1 MRIKRLKTS
10 FKEVCFKQL
19 YMERSIFKGVGVALV
34 TPFTENGAIDF
45 AAVAKIVD
53 NLVEGGVD
61 YILVLGTTGETP
73 TLTSDE
79 RKALIRFVRERV
91 AGRTH
96 LMVGVGGN
104 CTRDVVA
111 TLRSW
116 DLSGYD
122 AVLSVNPYYNKP
134 NQEGLYQH
142 FKAIA
147 EASPLPIMLYN
158 IPGRTGVNMTPE
170 TIARIAA
177 DCDNVI
183 GVKEASG
190 DLAQMARIRE
200 LLPSDFL
207 LISGDDGLT
216 VEIIKLGGDGVI
228 SVLANAYPAESKEFV
243 RLAENGDFEEA
254 DAKLK
259 AFDGIIEA
267 LFEEGNPVGIKTLL
281 HAKAICTNT
290 MRLPLVS
297 GSDKLL
303 AKIETLIAEYEK

>member
-1 MRIKRLKTS
+1 MDRT
-10 FKEVCFKQL
+10 
-19 YMERSIFKGVGVALV
+19 IFKGLGVALI
-34 TPFTENGAIDF
+34 TPFTENGAVDF

-53 NLVEGGVD
+53 NLIEGGVD

-73 TLTSDE
+73 TLTTDE
-79 RKALIRFVRERV
+79 RKALIRFVRDRV
-91 AGRTH
+91 AGRVK

-111 TLRSW
+111 TLESW

-158 IPGRTGVNMTPE
+158 IPGRAGVNMTPA
-170 TIARIAA
+170 TIARLAN
-177 DCDNVI
+177 DCENII

-190 DLAQMARIRE
+190 NLEQMEQVKA
-200 LLPSDFL
+200 LTPSDFL

-216 VEIIKLGGDGVI
+216 VDVIKRGGVGVI
-228 SVLANAYPAESKEFV
+228 SVLANAYPAETKEV
-243 RLAENGDFEEA
+243 VELALGGNIDEA

-259 AFDGIIEA
+259 ALDGIISA
-267 LFEEGNPVGIKTLL
+267 LFEEGNPVGVKTTLYL
-281 HAKAICTNT
+281 KGVCSNT
-290 MRLPLVS
+290 MRLPLVP
-297 GSDKLL
+297 GSEALQ
-303 AKIETLIAEYEK
+303 AKIKNLIAEYEK

>member
-1 MRIKRLKTS
+1 MNKMYFHGL
-10 FKEVCFKQL
+10 
-19 YMERSIFKGVGVALV
+19 GVALV

-73 TLTSDE
+73 TLTTDE

-91 AGRTH
+91 SGRVQ

-111 TLRSW
+111 TLRTW

-170 TIARIAA
+170 TIARLAKDFPNI
-177 DCDNVI
+177 I

-190 DLAQMARIRE
+190 NLEQMERVKA
-200 LLPSDFL
+200 LTPSDFL

-216 VEIIKLGGDGVI
+216 VEVIKRGGVGVI
-228 SVLANAYPAESKEFV
+228 SVLANAYPAETKEIV
-243 RLAENGDFEEA
+243 TLALLNKIEEA
-254 DAKLK
+254 EQKLQ
-259 AFDGIIEA
+259 ALDGIISA
-267 LFEEGNPVGIKTLL
+267 LFEEGNPVGIKTAL
-281 HAKAICTNT
+281 HLKGVCSNT

-297 GSDKLL
+297 GSESLQ
-303 AKIETLIAEYEK
+303 AKMKNLIAEYEK

>member
-1 MRIKRLKTS
+1 MYFHGL
-10 FKEVCFKQL
+10 
-19 YMERSIFKGVGVALV
+19 GVALV
-34 TPFTENGAIDF
+34 TPFTENGAVDF
-45 AAVAKIVD
+45 AAVAKVVD

-73 TLTSDE
+73 TLTTDE

-91 AGRTH
+91 AGRVR

-111 TLRSW
+111 TLRTW

-170 TIARIAA
+170 TIARLAKDFPNI
-177 DCDNVI
+177 I

-190 DLAQMARIRE
+190 NLEQMERVKA
-200 LLPSDFL
+200 LTPSDFL

-216 VEIIKLGGDGVI
+216 VEVIKRGGVGVI
-228 SVLANAYPAESKEFV
+228 SVLANAYPAETKDVVS
-243 RLAENGDFEEA
+243 LALDGNTEKAEQ
-254 DAKLK
+254 KLQ
-259 AFDGIIEA
+259 ALDGIISA
-267 LFEEGNPVGIKTLL
+267 LFEEGNPVGIKTALYL
-281 HAKAICTNT
+281 KGVCSNT

-297 GSDKLL
+297 GSESLQ
-303 AKIETLIAEYEK
+303 AKMKNLIAEYEK

>member
-1 MRIKRLKTS
+1 MSKK
-10 FKEVCFKQL
+10 
-19 YMERSIFKGVGVALV
+19 IFHGLGVALV
-34 TPFTENGAIDF
+34 TPFSENGAVDF

-73 TLTSDE
+73 TLTADE

-91 AGRTH
+91 AGRVH

-111 TLRSW
+111 TLRTW
-116 DLSGYD
+116 NLSGYD

-147 EASPLPIMLYN
+147 EASPLPVMLYN

-170 TIARIAA
+170 TIARLAN
-177 DCDNVI
+177 DCNNII

-190 DLAQMARIRE
+190 NLVQMEQVKA
-200 LLPSDFL
+200 LTPSDFL

-216 VEIIKLGGDGVI
+216 VEVIKRGGVGVI
-228 SVLANAYPAESKEFV
+228 SVLANAYPAETAKVV
-243 RLAENGDFEEA
+243 RLALDGEIEKAEQKLSNL
-254 DAKLK
+254 DA
-259 AFDGIIEA
+259 IISS
-267 LFEEGNPVGIKTLL
+267 LFEEGNPVGIKSLL
-281 HAKAICTNT
+281 HLKGVCTAT
-290 MRLPLVS
+290 MRLPLVQ
-297 GSDKLL
+297 GSEALQ
-303 AKIETLIAEYEK
+303 AKMKNLISEYEK

>member
-1 MRIKRLKTS
+1 MYFHGL
-10 FKEVCFKQL
+10 
-19 YMERSIFKGVGVALV
+19 GVALV
-34 TPFTENGAIDF
+34 TPFTENGAVDF

-73 TLTSDE
+73 TLTTDE

-91 AGRTH
+91 AGRVQ

-111 TLRSW
+111 TLRTW

-158 IPGRTGVNMTPE
+158 IPGRTGVNMAPE
-170 TIARIAA
+170 TIARLAK
-177 DCDNVI
+177 DCPNI
-183 GVKEASG
+183 LGVKEASG
-190 DLAQMARIRE
+190 NLEQMERVKA
-200 LLPSDFL
+200 LTPSDFL

-216 VEIIKLGGDGVI
+216 VEVVKRGGVGVI
-228 SVLANAYPAESKEFV
+228 SVLANAYPAETKEV
-243 RLAENGDFEEA
+243 VSLALLNKMEEA
-254 DAKLK
+254 EQKLQ
-259 AFDGIIEA
+259 ALDGIISA
-267 LFEEGNPVGIKTLL
+267 LFEEGNPVGIKTAL
-281 HAKAICTNT
+281 HLKGICSNT

-297 GSDKLL
+297 GSEALQ
-303 AKIETLIAEYEK
+303 AKMKNLIAEYEK

>member
-1 MRIKRLKTS
+1 MDKMYFHGL
-10 FKEVCFKQL
+10 
-19 YMERSIFKGVGVALV
+19 GVALV

-53 NLVEGGVD
+53 NLVDGGVD

-73 TLTSDE
+73 TLTTDE

-91 AGRTH
+91 AGRVQ

-111 TLRSW
+111 TLHTW

-122 AVLSVNPYYNKP
+122 AILSVNPYYNKP

-147 EASPLPIMLYN
+147 EASPLPILLYN
-158 IPGRTGVNMTPE
+158 IPGRTGVNMSPE
-170 TIARIAA
+170 TIARLAKGCPNI
-177 DCDNVI
+177 I

-190 DLAQMARIRE
+190 NLEQMERIKA
-200 LLPSDFL
+200 LTPSDFL

-216 VEIIKLGGDGVI
+216 VEVIKRGGVGVI
-228 SVLANAYPAESKEFV
+228 SVLANAYPAETKEV
-243 RLAENGDFEEA
+243 VSLALLNKMEEA
-254 DAKLK
+254 EQKLK
-259 AFDGIIEA
+259 ALDGIVSA
-267 LFEEGNPVGIKTLL
+267 LFEEGNPVGIKTAL
-281 HAKAICTNT
+281 HLKGVCSNT

-297 GSDKLL
+297 GSEALQ
-303 AKIETLIAEYEK
+303 AKMKNLIAEYEK

>member
-1 MRIKRLKTS
+1 MDKMYFHGL
-10 FKEVCFKQL
+10 
-19 YMERSIFKGVGVALV
+19 GVALV
-34 TPFTENGAIDF
+34 TPFTENGAVDF

-73 TLTSDE
+73 TLTTDE

-91 AGRTH
+91 AGRVQ

-111 TLRSW
+111 TLHTW

-147 EASPLPIMLYN
+147 DASSLPIMLYN

-170 TIARIAA
+170 TIARLAK
-177 DCDNVI
+177 DCPNII

-190 DLAQMARIRE
+190 NLEQIERIKA
-200 LLPSDFL
+200 LTPSDFL

-216 VEIIKLGGDGVI
+216 VEVIKRGGVGVI
-228 SVLANAYPAESKEFV
+228 SVLANAYPAETKEV
-243 RLAENGDFEEA
+243 VDLAVLGNIEEA
-254 DAKLK
+254 EEKLQ
-259 AFDGIIEA
+259 ALDGIISA
-267 LFEEGNPVGIKTLL
+267 LFEEGNPVGIKTAL
-281 HAKAICTNT
+281 HLKGVCSNT
-290 MRLPLVS
+290 MRLPLVP
-297 GSDKLL
+297 GSEALH
-303 AKIETLIAEYEK
+303 AKMKTLIDEYEK

>member
-1 MRIKRLKTS
+1 MYFHGL
-10 FKEVCFKQL
+10 
-19 YMERSIFKGVGVALV
+19 GVALV
-34 TPFTENGAIDF
+34 TPFTENGAVDF

-73 TLTSDE
+73 TLTTDE

-91 AGRTH
+91 AGRVQ

-111 TLRSW
+111 TLRTW

-158 IPGRTGVNMTPE
+158 IPGRTGVNMAPE
-170 TIARIAA
+170 TIARLAK
-177 DCDNVI
+177 DCPNI
-183 GVKEASG
+183 LGVKEASG
-190 DLAQMARIRE
+190 NLEQMERIKA
-200 LLPSDFL
+200 LTPSDFL

-216 VEIIKLGGDGVI
+216 VEVIKRGGVGVI
-228 SVLANAYPAESKEFV
+228 SVLANAYPAETKEV
-243 RLAENGDFEEA
+243 VSLALDGNTEKAEQ
-254 DAKLK
+254 KLQ
-259 AFDGIIEA
+259 ALDGIISA
-267 LFEEGNPVGIKTLL
+267 LFEEGNPVGIKTAL
-281 HAKAICTNT
+281 HLRGICSNT

-297 GSDKLL
+297 GSEALQ
-303 AKIETLIAEYEK
+303 AKMKNLIAEYEK

>member
-1 MRIKRLKTS
+1 MLTTS
-10 FKEVCFKQL
+10 YKEVCFKQL
-19 YMERSIFKGVGVALV
+19 DMERTIFKGVGVALV
-34 TPFTENGAIDF
+34 TPFMENGAIDF

-53 NLVEGGVD
+53 NLIEGGVD

-91 AGRTH
+91 SGRVQ

-122 AVLSVNPYYNKP
+122 AILSVNPYYNKP

-147 EASPLPIMLYN
+147 EASPLPVMLYN
-158 IPGRTGVNMTPE
+158 IPGRTGVNMAPE
-170 TIARIAA
+170 TIARLANDFSNI
-177 DCDNVI
+177 I

-190 DLAQMARIRE
+190 NLEQMERVKA
-200 LLPSDFL
+200 LTPNDFL

-216 VEIIKLGGDGVI
+216 VEVIKRGGVGVI
-228 SVLANAYPAESKEFV
+228 SVLANAYPAETVEFV
-243 RLAENGDFEEA
+243 QLALKGELDAAAEKLSRLDN
-254 DAKLK
+254 
-259 AFDGIIEA
+259 IVSA
-267 LFEEGNPVGIKTLL
+267 LFEEGNPVGVKTALYL
-281 HAKAICTNT
+281 KRVCSNT

-297 GSDKLL
+297 GSEVLE
-303 AKIETLIAEYEK
+303 AKMKNLIDEYEK

>member
-1 MRIKRLKTS
+1 MYFHGL
-10 FKEVCFKQL
+10 
-19 YMERSIFKGVGVALV
+19 GVALV
-34 TPFTENGAIDF
+34 TPFTENGAVDF

-53 NLVEGGVD
+53 NLIEGGVD

-73 TLTSDE
+73 TLTTDE

-91 AGRTH
+91 AGRVR

-111 TLRSW
+111 TLRTW

-158 IPGRTGVNMTPE
+158 IPGRTGVNMAPE
-170 TIARIAA
+170 TIARLAKDFPNI
-177 DCDNVI
+177 I

-190 DLAQMARIRE
+190 NLEQMERVKA
-200 LLPSDFL
+200 LTPSDFL

-216 VEIIKLGGDGVI
+216 VEVIKRGGVGVI
-228 SVLANAYPAESKEFV
+228 SVLANAYPAETKEV
-243 RLAENGDFEEA
+243 VSLALDGNTEKAEQ
-254 DAKLK
+254 KLQ
-259 AFDGIIEA
+259 ALDGIISA
-267 LFEEGNPVGIKTLL
+267 LFEEGNPVGIKTALYL
-281 HAKAICTNT
+281 KGVCSNT

-297 GSDKLL
+297 GSESLQTKM
-303 AKIETLIAEYEK
+303 KNLIAEYEK

>member
-1 MRIKRLKTS
+1 MYFHGL
-10 FKEVCFKQL
+10 
-19 YMERSIFKGVGVALV
+19 GVALV
-34 TPFTENGAIDF
+34 TPFTENGAVDF

-73 TLTSDE
+73 TLTTDE

-91 AGRTH
+91 AGRVQ

-111 TLRSW
+111 TLRTW

-122 AVLSVNPYYNKP
+122 AILSVNPYYNKP

-158 IPGRTGVNMTPE
+158 IPGRTGVNMAPE
-170 TIARIAA
+170 TIARLAK
-177 DCDNVI
+177 DCPNII

-190 DLAQMARIRE
+190 NLEQMERVKA
-200 LLPSDFL
+200 LTPSDFL

-216 VEIIKLGGDGVI
+216 VEVIKRGGVGVI
-228 SVLANAYPAESKEFV
+228 SVLANAYPAETKEV
-243 RLAENGDFEEA
+243 VSLALLNKMEEA
-254 DAKLK
+254 EQKLQ
-259 AFDGIIEA
+259 ALDGIISA
-267 LFEEGNPVGIKTLL
+267 LFEEGNPVGIKTAL
-281 HAKAICTNT
+281 HLKGVCSNT

-297 GSDKLL
+297 GSEALQ
-303 AKIETLIAEYEK
+303 AKMKNLIAEYEK